1 MTAPTLP
8 TSLFK
13 YSTHETLGRFLQNR
27 CVRFTPPAGLN
38 DPFEFGLVSDEN
50 PLDLV
55 SDPELVSPSNA
66 KFRASLLKT
75 YEDRPKLRAQFTP
88 EEFLD
93 RIAADPARL
102 AAYAAAFQ
110 GATDKAVPEFWAQ
123 YRVRNGVFSTTTHGD
138 HVLMWS
144 HYGDQHRG
152 FRLELDPALAFTSST
167 GAAVLPVQVTY
178 QADMPEAKA
187 NYLPNPALYKQSHW
201 SYEDEWRYV
210 RDVQKDPPPQGS
222 DDLRL
227 YPVNPDA
234 VKSIAFGIGFDET
247 SKTELATQIQKMFP
261 AARILQA
268 VKGSGSFVIETVDF
282 V

>member
-1 MTAPTLP
+1 MTASTLP
-8 TSLFK
+8 ASLFK
-13 YSTHETLGRFLQNR
+13 YSTRETLGRFLQNR

-50 PLDLV
+50 PVDLV
-55 SDPELVSPSNA
+55 SDPQLVSPANA
-66 KFRASLLKT
+66 KFRDSLLKS
-75 YEDRPKLRAQFTP
+75 YEDRPNLRARFTP
-88 EEFLD
+88 EEFLN

-102 AAYAAAFQ
+102 AAMATAFQ
-110 GATDKAVPEFWAQ
+110 GATDKAVPDFWAR

-144 HYGDQHRG
+144 HYGDQHFG
-152 FRLELDPALAFTSST
+152 FRLELDPASAFTSST
-167 GAAVLPVQVTY
+167 AAAVLPVQVTY
-178 QADMPEAKA
+178 QAEMPEAKA
-187 NYLPNPALYKQSHW
+187 DYLPNPALYKQSHW

-234 VKSIAFGIGFDET
+234 VKSIAFGINFDEG
-247 SKTELATQIQKMFP
+247 SKTDLATLIQKVLP
-261 AARILQA
+261 ATRILQA
-268 VKGSGSFVIETVDF
+268 VKASGSFAIETVDF